1 MAIFRRHPVP
11 HVICGIPP
19 IGISLRPWGEF
30 EPESPTA
37 WEMDK
42 LHQKLE
48 SLKTEH
54 RDLDYAIATL
64 TDRGPFDQVQVQRLK
79 KRKLWL
85 RDMIAKLE
93 AELHPDI
100 IA

>member
-1 MAIFRRHPVP
+1 M
-11 HVICGIPP
+11 
-19 IGISLRPWGEF
+19 L
-30 EPESPTA
+30 TA
-37 WEMDK
+37 WEMGK

-48 SLKTEH
+48 ALKIEH